1 MAISKFVA
9 KFFRAIAGMYC
20 CTLIVKIVM
29 VEMQRTK
36 MTGCFIMYC
45 LGLQINV

>member
-9 KFFRAIAGMYC
+9 KFFPAVAGMYSC
-20 CTLIVKIVM
+20 ILNVKIVM
-29 VEMQRTK
+29 VEMQGTK

-45 LGLQINV
+45 LGLWINV